1 MNANIFSDPSCIPKQ
16 RLEEFPPRYSPLF
29 RLVVVVVH
37 FLTPCSHQGGPMEG
51 FHRFFVTNTIPEVAN
66 QVEGKDP
73 FVVIHVDSLLADD
86 ILTTLKR
93 K

>member
-1 MNANIFSDPSCIPKQ
+1 
-16 RLEEFPPRYSPLF
+16 
-29 RLVVVVVH
+29 
-37 FLTPCSHQGGPMEG
+37 MEG